1 MPRHSLLSL
10 TLLMLSIVFFTPS
23 TSIPFSALPPAVA
36 RRENE
41 AKYEVE
47 FSWGARSLWWRHPLV
62 NLTCVGSKEDLQ
74 KDLLM
79 ISKDTRRW
87 NISDRHYWLYFIRAA
102 ACCRVSVLIT
112 NFIEN
117 SLVIE
122 SSVWMQSVGFTAAP
136 LFAIAAIWF
145 LVFGLCLLCGCLCY
159 FCCKRQRY
167 GYSRTAYALSLVFLV
182 LFSICAMYMLLSL
195 SLSLSQKHAHTG
207 RHVEK
212 LMLNSVV
219 VCSIYCSARFHKST
233 TETLEY
239 VVNQAD
245 TTVDKLR
252 TVSDFIAS
260 AKLIGV
266 DQVFLPSNVQTDIDQ
281 IGIRINSSATVLAD
295 KTVDNSDDI
304 RDLLDSVKVALIT
317 TAAIMLLLTFLGFL
331 FSIFGMQFL
340 VYILVVVGWIL
351 VAGTFILCGTFL
363 LLHNVA
369 GDTCVAMDHWVHNPT
384 AQTALDDILPC
395 VDKATTQD
403 TLLKSKEITT
413 QLVEVVNQV
422 ITNVSNLNFS
432 PNFKPMYINQSGPLV
447 PILCNPFYADLTIR
461 PCSAGEVDLTNAT
474 QVWSSYVCQVS
485 PTGICTTTG
494 RLTPSFYSQMSAAV
508 NVSYGLNNYAPFL
521 TDLGDCTFA
530 RETFDDICRDRCP
543 SLRRYSRWIY
553 IGLVMVS
560 SAAMLS
566 LIFWVIYGR
575 ERRHRVYSKQLVSE
589 SAQGSEREKQS

>member
-1 MPRHSLLSL
+1 MA
-10 TLLMLSIVFFTPS
+10 TLKQLMLSPS
-23 TSIPFSALPPAVA
+23 FSS
-36 RRENE
+36 
-41 AKYEVE
+41 
-47 FSWGARSLWWRHPLV
+47 FSSAFVL
-62 NLTCVGSKEDLQ
+62 
-74 KDLLM
+74 
-79 ISKDTRRW
+79 
-87 NISDRHYWLYFIRAA
+87 
-102 ACCRVSVLIT
+102 CR
-112 NFIEN
+112 
-117 SLVIE
+117 
-122 SSVWMQSVGFTAAP
+122 
-136 LFAIAAIWF
+136 
-145 LVFGLCLLCGCLCY
+145 C
-159 FCCKRQRY
+159 
-167 GYSRTAYALSLVFLV
+167 
-182 LFSICAMYMLLSL
+182 LSL
-195 SLSLSQKHAHTG
+195 SHTRVRAHMCMHLCIHA
-207 RHVEK
+207 
-212 LMLNSVV
+212 
-219 VCSIYCSARFHKST
+219 SIYYEETNAEFFGHRIGCVVLYTAQERFHKST

-252 TVSDFIAS
+252 AVSDFIAS
-260 AKLIGV
+260 AKLVGV
-266 DQVFLPSNVQTDIDQ
+266 DEVFLPSNVQTDIDQ
-281 IGIRINSSATVLAD
+281 IGTRINSSASVLAD
-295 KTVDNSDDI
+295 KTVDNSEDI
-304 RDLLDSVKVALIT
+304 KDLLDSVRVALIT

-340 VYILVVVGWIL
+340 VYILVIVGWIL

-384 AQTALDDILPC
+384 AHTALDDILPC
-395 VDKATTQD
+395 VDQATTQD
-403 TLLKSKEITT
+403 TLIKSKEITS

-485 PTGICTTTG
+485 PSGICATTG
-494 RLTPSFYSQMSAAV
+494 RLTPTFYSQMSAAI

-521 TDLGDCTFA
+521 IELGDCTFA
-530 RETFDDICRDRCP
+530 RETFSDIYKDHCP

-560 SAAMLS
+560 TAVMLS

-589 SAQGSEREKQS
+589 SAQGSEREKSS

>member
-1 MPRHSLLSL
+1 MLCHGLLSS
-10 TLLMLSIVFFTPS
+10 TLLLLTFVFFTSSASVPLSHGASVPFPS
-23 TSIPFSALPPAVA
+23 LLALPPAVA
-36 RRENE
+36 GRAGE

-47 FSWGARSLWWRHPLV
+47 FSWG
-62 NLTCVGSKEDLQ
+62 
-74 KDLLM
+74 
-79 ISKDTRRW
+79 TRRPVVEAPIGEPVDNSPVLVLAPKRTYRKDPLNDFKRYTGGW
-87 NISDRHYWLYFIRAA
+87 NISDRHYWA
-102 ACCRVSVLIT
+102 
-112 NFIEN
+112 
-117 SLVIE
+117 
-122 SSVWMQSVGFTAAP
+122 SVGFTAAP
-136 LFAIAAIWF
+136 LFAIAAVWF
-145 LVFGLCLLCGCLCY
+145 LVFGLCLLIGCLCH

-167 GYSRTAYALSLVFLV
+167 GYSQTAYALSLVFLV
-182 LFSICAMYMLLSL
+182 LFSICAMI
-195 SLSLSQKHAHTG
+195 G
-207 RHVEK
+207 C
-212 LMLNSVV
+212 VV
-219 VCSIYCSARFHKST
+219 LYTAQERFHKST

-252 TVSDFIAS
+252 AVSDFIAS
-260 AKLIGV
+260 AKLVGV
-266 DQVFLPSNVQTDIDQ
+266 DEVFLPSNVQTDIDQ
-281 IGIRINSSATVLAD
+281 IGTRINSSASVLAD
-295 KTVDNSDDI
+295 KTVDNSEDI
-304 RDLLDSVKVALIT
+304 KDLLDSVRVALIT

-340 VYILVVVGWIL
+340 VYILVIVGWIL

-384 AQTALDDILPC
+384 AHTALDDILPC
-395 VDKATTQD
+395 VDQATTQD
-403 TLLKSKEITT
+403 TLIKSKEITS

-485 PTGICTTTG
+485 PTGICATTG
-494 RLTPSFYSQMSAAV
+494 RLTPAFFSQMSAAI

-521 TDLGDCTFA
+521 MELGDCTFA
-530 RETFDDICRDRCP
+530 RETFSDIYKDHCP

-560 SAAMLS
+560 TAVMLS

-589 SAQGSEREKQS
+589 SAQGTEREKNS

>member
-1 MPRHSLLSL
+1 MSSHSLLSFTLHLL
-10 TLLMLSIVFFTPS
+10 TFVFFTSS

-47 FSWGARSLWWRHPLV
+47 FSWGAGRSVVEAPISEPVEDSPVLVLAPKRTYRKDPL
-62 NLTCVGSKEDLQ
+62 NDFKRYTGG
-74 KDLLM
+74 
-79 ISKDTRRW
+79 W
-87 NISDRHYWLYFIRAA
+87 NISDRHYWA
-102 ACCRVSVLIT
+102 
-112 NFIEN
+112 
-117 SLVIE
+117 
-122 SSVWMQSVGFTAAP
+122 SVGFTAAP

-145 LVFGLCLLCGCLCY
+145 LVFGLCLLCGCLCH

-167 GYSRTAYALSLVFLV
+167 GYSRTAYAISLVFLI
-182 LFSICAMYMLLSL
+182 LFSICAIV
-195 SLSLSQKHAHTG
+195 G
-207 RHVEK
+207 C
-212 LMLNSVV
+212 VV
-219 VCSIYCSARFHKST
+219 LYAAQERFHKST

-245 TTVDKLR
+245 TTVDKLK

-281 IGIRINSSATVLAD
+281 IGIRINSSASVLAE

-304 RDLLDSVKVALIT
+304 RDLLDSVRVALIT

-340 VYILVVVGWIL
+340 VYILVIVGWIL

-369 GDTCVAMDHWVHNPT
+369 GDTCVAMDHWVHSPT
-384 AQTALDDILPC
+384 AHTALDDILPC

-422 ITNVSNLNFS
+422 
-432 PNFKPMYINQSGPLV
+432 
-447 PILCNPFYADLTIR
+447 
-461 PCSAGEVDLTNAT
+461 
-474 QVWSSYVCQVS
+474 WSSYVCQVS

-494 RLTPSFYSQMSAAV
+494 RLTPTFYSQMSAAV

-521 TDLGDCTFA
+521 VDLGDCTFA
-530 RETFDDICRDRCP
+530 KETFEDICRDHCP

-560 SAAMLS
+560 TAVMLS

-589 SAQGSEREKQS
+589 SAQGPEREKNS

>member
-1 MPRHSLLSL
+1 MSCHSLLSF
-10 TLLMLSIVFFTPS
+10 TLLLLTFVFFTSS

-47 FSWGARSLWWRHPLV
+47 FSWGARRSVVEAPISEPVEDSPVLVLAPKRTYRKDPL
-62 NLTCVGSKEDLQ
+62 NDFKRYTGG
-74 KDLLM
+74 
-79 ISKDTRRW
+79 W
-87 NISDRHYWLYFIRAA
+87 NISDRHYWA
-102 ACCRVSVLIT
+102 
-112 NFIEN
+112 
-117 SLVIE
+117 
-122 SSVWMQSVGFTAAP
+122 SVGFTAAP

-145 LVFGLCLLCGCLCY
+145 LVFGLCLLCGCLCH
-159 FCCKRQRY
+159 FCCKRQSY
-167 GYSRTAYALSLVFLV
+167 GYSRTAYAISLVFLI
-182 LFSICAMYMLLSL
+182 LFSICAIV
-195 SLSLSQKHAHTG
+195 G
-207 RHVEK
+207 C
-212 LMLNSVV
+212 VV
-219 VCSIYCSARFHKST
+219 LYAAQERFHKST

-245 TTVDKLR
+245 TTVNKLKI
-252 TVSDFIAS
+252 VSDFIAS

-281 IGIRINSSATVLAD
+281 IGIRINSSANVLAD

-304 RDLLDSVKVALIT
+304 RDLLDSVRMALIT
-317 TAAIMLLLTFLGFL
+317 AAAIMLLLTFLGFL

-340 VYILVVVGWIL
+340 VYI
-351 VAGTFILCGTFL
+351 
-363 LLHNVA
+363 VA
-369 GDTCVAMDHWVHNPT
+369 GDTCAAMDHWVHSPT
-384 AQTALDDILPC
+384 AHTALDDILPC

-432 PNFKPMYINQSGPLV
+432 PNFKPVYINQSGPLV
-447 PILCNPFYADLTIR
+447 PILCNPFYANLTIR

-494 RLTPSFYSQMSAAV
+494 RLTPTFYSQMSAAV

-521 TDLGDCTFA
+521 VDLGDCTFA
-530 RETFDDICRDRCP
+530 KETFEDICRDHCP

-560 SAAMLS
+560 TAVMLS

-589 SAQGSEREKQS
+589 SAQGPEREKNS

>member
-10 TLLMLSIVFFTPS
+10 TVLMLSIVFFTPS
-23 TSIPFSALPPAVA
+23 TSIPFSALPPA
-36 RRENE
+36 

-47 FSWGARSLWWRHPLV
+47 FSWGARRSVVEAPISEPVEDSPVLVLAPKRTYRKDPL
-62 NLTCVGSKEDLQ
+62 NDFKRYTGG
-74 KDLLM
+74 
-79 ISKDTRRW
+79 W
-87 NISDRHYWLYFIRAA
+87 NISDRHYWA
-102 ACCRVSVLIT
+102 
-112 NFIEN
+112 
-117 SLVIE
+117 
-122 SSVWMQSVGFTAAP
+122 SVGFTAAP

-182 LFSICAMYMLLSL
+182 LFSICAII
-195 SLSLSQKHAHTG
+195 G
-207 RHVEK
+207 C
-212 LMLNSVV
+212 VV
-219 VCSIYCSARFHKST
+219 LYTAQQRFHKST

-295 KTVDNSDDI
+295 KTVDNSDDV

-363 LLHNVA
+363 LLHKYLCRY
-369 GDTCVAMDHWVHNPT
+369 GSLG
-384 AQTALDDILPC
+384 AQSHCSTALDDILPC

>member
-1 MPRHSLLSL
+1 
-10 TLLMLSIVFFTPS
+10 
-23 TSIPFSALPPAVA
+23 
-36 RRENE
+36 
-41 AKYEVE
+41 
-47 FSWGARSLWWRHPLV
+47 
-62 NLTCVGSKEDLQ
+62 
-74 KDLLM
+74 
-79 ISKDTRRW
+79 
-87 NISDRHYWLYFIRAA
+87 
-102 ACCRVSVLIT
+102 
-112 NFIEN
+112 
-117 SLVIE
+117 
-122 SSVWMQSVGFTAAP
+122 
-136 LFAIAAIWF
+136 
-145 LVFGLCLLCGCLCY
+145 
-159 FCCKRQRY
+159 
-167 GYSRTAYALSLVFLV
+167 
-182 LFSICAMYMLLSL
+182 MLLSL
-195 SLSLSQKHAHTG
+195 LHAHAHAHAG
-207 RHVEK
+207 MHVLTHASILCRET
-212 LMLNSVV
+212 NVEFFGYSVGCV
-219 VCSIYCSARFHKST
+219 VLYAAQERFHKST

-245 TTVDKLR
+245 TTVDKLK

-281 IGIRINSSATVLAD
+281 IGIRINSSASVLAE

-304 RDLLDSVKVALIT
+304 RDLLDSVRVALIT

-331 FSIFGMQFL
+331 FSIFGMRFL
-340 VYILVVVGWIL
+340 VYILVIVGWIL

-369 GDTCVAMDHWVHNPT
+369 GDTCVAMDHWVHSST
-384 AQTALDDILPC
+384 AHTALDDILPC

-432 PNFKPMYINQSGPLV
+432 PNFKPVYINQSGPLV
-447 PILCNPFYADLTIR
+447 PILCNPFYANLTLR

-494 RLTPSFYSQMSAAV
+494 RLTPTFYSQMSAAV

-521 TDLGDCTFA
+521 VDLGDCTFA
-530 RETFDDICRDRCP
+530 KETFKDICRDHCP

-560 SAAMLS
+560 TAVMLS
-566 LIFWVIYGR
+566 LVFWVIYGR
-575 ERRHRVYSKQLVSE
+575 ERRHRAYSKQLVSE
-589 SAQGSEREKQS
+589 PAQGSEGEKNS

>member
-1 MPRHSLLSL
+1 MSCHSLLSF
-10 TLLMLSIVFFTPS
+10 TLLLLTFVFFTSS

-47 FSWGARSLWWRHPLV
+47 FSWGPRRSVVEAPISEPVEDSPVLVLAPKRTYRKDPL
-62 NLTCVGSKEDLQ
+62 NDFKRYTGG
-74 KDLLM
+74 
-79 ISKDTRRW
+79 W
-87 NISDRHYWLYFIRAA
+87 NISDRHYWA
-102 ACCRVSVLIT
+102 
-112 NFIEN
+112 
-117 SLVIE
+117 
-122 SSVWMQSVGFTAAP
+122 SVGFTAAP

-145 LVFGLCLLCGCLCY
+145 LVFGLCLLCGCLCH

-167 GYSRTAYALSLVFLV
+167 GYSRTAYAISLVFLI
-182 LFSICAMYMLLSL
+182 LFSICAIV
-195 SLSLSQKHAHTG
+195 G
-207 RHVEK
+207 C
-212 LMLNSVV
+212 VV
-219 VCSIYCSARFHKST
+219 LYAAQERFHKST

-245 TTVDKLR
+245 TTVDKLK

-281 IGIRINSSATVLAD
+281 IGIRINSSASVLAE

-304 RDLLDSVKVALIT
+304 RDLLDSVRVALIT

-331 FSIFGMQFL
+331 FSIFGMRFL
-340 VYILVVVGWIL
+340 VYILVIVGWIL

-369 GDTCVAMDHWVHNPT
+369 GDTCVAMDHWVHSST
-384 AQTALDDILPC
+384 AHTALDDILPC

-432 PNFKPMYINQSGPLV
+432 PNFKPVYINQSGPLV
-447 PILCNPFYADLTIR
+447 PILCNPFYANLTLR

-474 QVWSSYVCQVS
+474 Q
-485 PTGICTTTG
+485 PK
-494 RLTPSFYSQMSAAV
+494 SFLHDITFARKLKSFTNSRAKKLKRYSTFSFNLSSQMSAAV

-521 TDLGDCTFA
+521 VDLGDCTFA
-530 RETFDDICRDRCP
+530 KETFKDICRDHCP

-560 SAAMLS
+560 TAVMLS
-566 LIFWVIYGR
+566 LVFWVIYGR
-575 ERRHRVYSKQLVSE
+575 ERRHRAYSKQLVSE
-589 SAQGSEREKQS
+589 PAQGSEGEKNS